1 VHYHGR
7 HRSVSDCAEGGGIVS
22 RNGESRP
29 QAAAEDVQL
38 GDSQGVCEAD
48 PFKVESVTAIT
59 LDREIPRNW
68 RFNTEEDE
76 QKLLD
81 AANPHLRAVI
91 VALLDTAAR
100 PGEILHQTVA

>member
-1 VHYHGR
+1 
-7 HRSVSDCAEGGGIVS
+7 
-22 RNGESRP
+22 
-29 QAAAEDVQL
+29 
-38 GDSQGVCEAD
+38 
-48 PFKVESVTAIT
+48 

-100 PGEILHQTVA
+100 PGEILSLQWRDVSLGRHELVFRAEKSKTRTERIVPISTRLDAGDAEVGPRRRAVCERRLRLRR